1 VTFEPFETVPL
12 GRTSLRVTR
21 LGFGS
26 ATIGGLFREVPEPE
40 AVATARHAA
49 NIGVR
54 YFDTAPL
61 YGYGDSERR
70 IGAAVASLPRDA
82 YVLSTKVGRLIVPRD
97 RITPDMDVDHQRIDD
112 QDDYYYRTNPAVRP
126 VFDYSHDGVLRSV
139 DESLERLG
147 LDRIDILYIHD
158 PDHHWEQ
165 AISGA
170 YPALERL
177 RAEGVVRAIGVG
189 MNQVSMLLRFAREGD
204 FDVLLVA
211 NRYTLLD
218 QEARAELFPLCLARG
233 IAVVLGGVFNSGIL
247 ADPRPGSRFG
257 YLPADDEV
265 MARVHR
271 LRDVCERHGVPL
283 RAAAIQFALA
293 HPAATSL
300 LAGVRTRTQIDD
312 YPGLMRHPIPAQLWE
327 ELKAEQLLPED
338 AVTPP
343 PSPMQTALPSSKPED
358 PA

>member
-1 VTFEPFETVPL
+1 
-12 GRTSLRVTR
+12 
-21 LGFGS
+21 
-26 ATIGGLFREVPEPE
+26 
-40 AVATARHAA
+40 
-49 NIGVR
+49 
-54 YFDTAPL
+54 
-61 YGYGDSERR
+61 
-70 IGAAVASLPRDA
+70 
-82 YVLSTKVGRLIVPRD
+82 
-97 RITPDMDVDHQRIDD
+97 MDVDHQRIDG
-112 QDDYYYRTNPAVRP
+112 QDDYYYRGNGLVRP

-147 LDRIDILYIHD
+147 VDRIDILYIHD
-158 PDHHWEQ
+158 PDTHWEQ
-165 AISGA
+165 AIGEA

-189 MNQVSMLLRFAREGD
+189 MNQVGMLERFAREGD

-218 QEARAELFPLCLARG
+218 QEASTGLFPLCQSRG

-257 YLPADDEV
+257 YLPADDAVVES
-265 MARVHR
+265 VHR

-300 LAGVRTRTQIDD
+300 LAGVRTVAQLDD
-312 YPGLMRHPIPAQLWE
+312 YPMLMRHSIPAQLWD
-327 ELKAEQLLPED
+327 ELKAEGLLPEN

-343 PSPMQTALPSSKPED
+343 PASVAELAASPSPDPED
-358 PA
+358 PT

>member
-1 VTFEPFETVPL
+1 MAFEPFETVPL
-12 GRTSLRVTR
+12 GRTRLRVTR

-26 ATIGGLFREVPEPE
+26 ATIGGLFRDVPEPE
-40 AVATARHAA
+40 AIATAHHAA
-49 NIGVR
+49 EIGVR

-61 YGYGDSERR
+61 YGYGAAEQR
-70 IGAAVASLPRDA
+70 IGAALAPLARDT
-82 YVLSTKVGRLIVPRD
+82 YVLSSKVGRLVVPRD
-97 RITPDMDVDHQRIDD
+97 RITPDMDVDHQRIGE
-112 QDDYYYRTNPAVRP
+112 QDDYYYRSNLAVRP

-139 DESLERLG
+139 EESLERLG
-147 LDRIDILYIHD
+147 LERIDILYIHD

-165 AISGA
+165 AIGGA

-189 MNQVSMLLRFAREGD
+189 MNQVSMLTRFAREGD

-211 NRYTLLD
+211 NRYTLLG
-218 QEARAELFPLCLARG
+218 QEAEEELFPLCQARG

-257 YLPADDEV
+257 YLPAEDAVLE
-265 MARVHR
+265 RVHR

-300 LAGVRTRTQIDD
+300 LAGIRTTEQLDD
-312 YPGLMRHPIPAQLWE
+312 YPGLMRHDIPAQLWE

-338 AVTPP
+338 AVTPTDR
-343 PSPMQTALPSSKPED
+343 SATAVATRPDHEEPT
-358 PA
+358 